1 MSSSSDEGERA
12 VRGRGRGRGRARQVV
27 GARTR
32 GARGGV
38 RTRGARGRG
47 VRRQANLTTAA
58 DRVIAARE
66 ERDNQL
72 RVIII

>member
-32 GARGGV
+32 GARS
-38 RTRGARGRG
+38 RG
-47 VRRQANLTTAA
+47 VRRQANLTTAT
-58 DRVIAARE
+58 DRVIAARDLE

>member
-47 VRRQANLTTAA
+47 VRRQANLTTAT